1 MAPWRTTRRREPT
14 SALARARIILG
25 LAVTV
30 LSLAPAQAVAQQ
42 HFPATEDLELMLR
55 YMVEDGE
62 APGIALGVLEPD
74 GAVRVAT
81 HGVASDGTPVTPG
94 TPFPIGEVTMTF
106 TATLL
111 ADMVARGEVSLDDRV
126 ADYMPEG
133 AAVPSL
139 SGYEMTLGHLA
150 THRSGLPAEPP
161 AAYDDFLLE
170 DLYAFLEH
178 YELDWVPG
186 RSHEISTLGYG
197 LLGHALA
204 RAAGMPLHDLVRERI
219 LEPLGMTETGYDPG
233 VGSALRGGTGLRSSA
248 LDMAAYLAA
257 NAGPVETGL
266 ERAARVTHE
275 VRRPSGPDGEGYGF
289 SWRTSAPGRQPL
301 LVTHGGRT
309 PESSALITFVPST
322 GIGTVILATSPDF
335 NDWAARDLLFFA
347 SPGRESVEVDPE
359 RLRRYVGSY
368 GSRGGRYRA
377 SPNSGAL
384 FIRLEDGG
392 HLTYQPSGRIRTP
405 LFPLSD
411 SVFYMLR
418 APLTV
423 TFDRVGDAME
433 MSVATDEREPESM
446 GQTWTSWR
454 VDTET
459 PRPEITAGNA
469 APWTAW
475 DPGTW
480 LLVGL
485 GGGVALVLILR
496 PLWPRRTGTN

>member
-1 MAPWRTTRRREPT
+1 MVIRPTVSRRTR
-14 SALARARIILG
+14 ALAG
-25 LAVTV
+25 LFAVTV
-30 LSLAPAQAVAQQ
+30 LGAVALRPVVAWAQQ
-42 HFPATEDLELMLR
+42 HFPATGDLELMLR

-74 GAVRVAT
+74 GTLRVAT
-81 HGVASDGTPVTPG
+81 RGVAPDGTPVTPG

-133 AAVPSL
+133 VAVPSL

-150 THRSGLPAEPP
+150 THYSGLPAEPP
-161 AAYDDFLLE
+161 APYDDFSLE
-170 DLYAFLEH
+170 DLYAFLEG

-186 RSHEISTLGYG
+186 RSREISTLGYG

-204 RAAGMPLHDLVRERI
+204 RAAETPLPRLLRERI
-219 LEPLGMTETGYDPG
+219 LEPLGMTGTSYDPG
-233 VGSALRGGTGLRSSA
+233 VGPALQGGTGLRSSA
-248 LDMAAYLAA
+248 RDMAAYLAVH
-257 NAGPVETGL
+257 AGPAGTAL
-266 ERAARVTHE
+266 AQAARMTHE
-275 VRRPSGPDGEGYGF
+275 VRTSYDPDGEGYGF
-289 SWRTSAPGRQPL
+289 SWRTSAHGRQPL

-309 PESSALITFVPST
+309 ANSSALITFIPST
-322 GIGTVILATSPDF
+322 GIGTVVLAASPDF

-347 SPGRESVEVDPE
+347 SPPRAPVDVDPGV
-359 RLRRYVGSY
+359 LRRYVGSY
-368 GSRGGRYRA
+368 GSPGGRYRA
-377 SPNSGAL
+377 TPNAGVL
-384 FIRLEDGG
+384 FVRLEDDG

-423 TFDRVGDAME
+423 TFGRVGDDME
-433 MSVATDEREPESM
+433 MTVTADDREPESV

-459 PRPEITAGNA
+459 PGPEITAGNA

-475 DPGTW
+475 GAGTW
-480 LLVGL
+480 LLLGL
-485 GGGVALVLILR
+485 GGAVALAMILR
-496 PLWPRRTGTN
+496 PLWPRRAGQD